1 MTKKKVQKASMV
13 GSAHILKLAKT
24 FEFLSFFEG
33 LGSQVELKME
43 ALRAQ
48 GSKLGLIRRLL
59 GDILGFIL
67 HSNFED
73 DFWSAKRS
81 ARCGPGRLRSV

>member
-1 MTKKKVQKASMV
+1 M
-13 GSAHILKLAKT
+13 
-24 FEFLSFFEG
+24 SFFEG

-81 ARCGPGRLRSV
+81 ARRGPGKRSAAGAGLSGGGGGLASRLYA